1 MPHVSV
7 SVNGIRQNGPRGRVY
22 ATTDVRP
29 ATRPSGATAF
39 DLAGRPP
46 QVSGSRPVSSGTGKD
61 RKIKREATQPGHS
74 SGARRAPGLV
84 ALAAPVSSARARRSG
99 TLRRRDVPGPR
110 APRLTGRQIRK
121 NITCTQDVPPC
132 VERYWNLTALGHRRW
147 TRLASHGARG
157 CCLRSYR
164 PPTYRSPLA

>member
-39 DLAGRPP
+39 SRRPP
-46 QVSGSRPVSSGTGKD
+46 TAGIWVPSCVLRDREGQENQARGDTARTQLRCPSGPR
-61 RKIKREATQPGHS
+61 
-74 SGARRAPGLV
+74 AR
-84 ALAAPVSSARARRSG
+84 RARRSG
-99 TLRRRDVPGPR
+99 LVSASSSVRYAPTSDVPGPR

-132 VERYWNLTALGHRRW
+132 VERYRNLTALGHRRW

>member
-39 DLAGRPP
+39 SRRPP
-46 QVSGSRPVSSGTGKD
+46 TAGIWVPSCVLRDREGQENQARGDTARTQLRCPSGPR
-61 RKIKREATQPGHS
+61 
-74 SGARRAPGLV
+74 AR
-84 ALAAPVSSARARRSG
+84 RARRSG
-99 TLRRRDVPGPR
+99 LVSASSSVRYAVRRATSGPR

-132 VERYWNLTALGHRRW
+132 VERYRNLTALGHRRW

>member
-29 ATRPSGATAF
+29 ATRPSGARRLF
-39 DLAGRPP
+39 LAGRPP

-61 RKIKREATQPGHS
+61 RKIKREATQPGLS
-74 SGARRAPGLV
+74 SGARRPPGLV
-84 ALAAPVSSARARRSG
+84 ALAARVSSARVRSSDG
-99 TLRRRDVPGPR
+99 GVRDVRPR

-132 VERYWNLTALGHRRW
+132 VERYRNLTALGHRRW

>member
-39 DLAGRPP
+39 SRRPP
-46 QVSGSRPVSSGTGKD
+46 TAGIWVPSCVLRDREGQENQARGDTARTQLRCPSGPR
-61 RKIKREATQPGHS
+61 
-74 SGARRAPGLV
+74 AR
-84 ALAAPVSSARARRSG
+84 RARRSG
-99 TLRRRDVPGPR
+99 LVSSCPVLRRWRVPDVRPPR

-132 VERYWNLTALGHRRW
+132 VERYRNLTALGHRRW